1 MAQWPPLNTP
11 LAVCC
16 KERPNVCEPMICT
29 ETPLRPWQTIAA
41 DLFCFEGKNYLLVV
55 DYFSRYIE
63 LALLDRGTA
72 SEDVILHCKSIFAR
86 HGIPETLIT
95 DKGPQ
100 FSAFVFR
107 KFSDA
112 YGFTHVTSSPRYPQS
127 NGEAERAVQT
137 VKALLKKTSD
147 PYIALFMYRSTPL
160 QSGHSPAELLMGR
173 KLRSSLMILPTPL
186 KPSWKALRG
195 FRTKDK
201 HRPIRA
207 QQKRNFDKRHRV
219 RDLPFL
225 HPNTYAWIDTPTY
238 GRQPGVVQHSHH
250 TPRSYVVK
258 TESSACSS
266 LRGNRRHIT
275 PLPSQSNDQISPSTG
290 SFDERDAGRPIP

>member
-1 MAQWPPLNTP
+1 
-11 LAVCC
+11 
-16 KERPNVCEPMICT
+16 MICT
-29 ETPLRPWQTIAA
+29 ETPLRPWQKIAA
-41 DLFCFEGKNYLLVV
+41 DIFCFEEKNYFVV

-72 SEDVILHCKSIFAR
+72 SEDIILQCKSIFAR
-86 HGIPETLIT
+86 HGNPETLIT
-95 DKGPQ
+95 DNGPQ

-137 VKALLKKTSD
+137 AKALLKKADD
-147 PYIALFMYRSTPL
+147 PYIALLTYRSTPL
-160 QSGHSPAELLMGR
+160 QSGHSPAELLMG
-173 KLRSSLMILPTPL
+173 KKVLSTLPILPTQL
-186 KPSWKALRG
+186 KPCWKALRG

-201 HRPIRA
+201 HIRA

-225 HPNTYAWIDTPTY
+225 HPNTYAWIDTLTS

-258 TESSACSS
+258 TVSSACSS
-266 LRGNRRHIT
+266 LRRNRRHIT
-275 PLPSQSNDQISPSTG
+275 SLPSQSNDQISPSRA
-290 SFDERDAGRPIP
+290 SFDERDAGRPIWYMTRYERKVVPPKRLQL